1 VGITR
6 RWIVVGGVLV
16 RAAWRLLMMFWKG
29 EPVRER
35 ERGMWFV
42 LALGGIGRR
51 LVRSNV
57 WLKGV
62 GSGPPEPSWGV
73 VVFVVVEDRSGRTVT
88 YPSAGC

>member
-1 VGITR
+1 MGE
-6 RWIVVGGVLV
+6 VVV
-16 RAAWRLLMMFWKG
+16 RAVCRLVMMFWKG
-29 EPVRER
+29 EPER
-35 ERGMWFV
+35 ESGMWFI
-42 LALGGIGRR
+42 LALGGMGRR

>member
-1 VGITR
+1 MGITR

-16 RAAWRLLMMFWKG
+16 RAVCRLVMLCWKG

-35 ERGMWFV
+35 GMWFI
-42 LALGGIGRR
+42 LAFGGIGRR
-51 LVRSNV
+51 LVRSKV

-73 VVFVVVEDRSGRTVT
+73 VVFVVEDRSGRTVT

>member
-6 RWIVVGGVLV
+6 RWIVVGGVFARAVCRLV
-16 RAAWRLLMMFWKG
+16 RIFWKG

-35 ERGMWFV
+35 ERGMWFI
-42 LALGGIGRR
+42 LALGGMGRR
-51 LVRSNV
+51 FVRSKV

-62 GSGPPEPSWGV
+62 GSGPPGPSWGV
-73 VVFVVVEDRSGRTVT
+73 AVLVVEDRSGRTVT